1 MNRSIVNNAG
11 DVIHQRES
19 MTLKVLWEYVLL
31 GGEKP
36 WMTKTEKVDD
46 GSRKYSYSHYSTLLY
61 SLTTCARTIHHSTA
75 MPNGGNGFI
84 RVWDV

>member
-46 GSRKYSYSHYSTLLY
+46 GSRKYSTRLQR
-61 SLTTCARTIHHSTA
+61 ARGPFTI
-75 MPNGGNGFI
+75 
-84 RVWDV
+84 RQQR